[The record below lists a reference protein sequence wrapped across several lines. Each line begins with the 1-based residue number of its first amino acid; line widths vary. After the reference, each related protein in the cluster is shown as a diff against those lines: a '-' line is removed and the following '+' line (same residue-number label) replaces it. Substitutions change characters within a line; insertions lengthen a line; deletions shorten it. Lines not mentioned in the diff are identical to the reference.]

1 MAIFCKFPTVN
12 LSNSNFVLVICIA
25 KSHFDNFKGN
35 FLNIRIFFALSDY
48 RFSSSYISA
57 KYFPILT
64 SHNEK
69 LIYSAFRLCINL
81 SFQKDC
87 INLSFQKLTFMT
99 GFVAQGHILIHGH
112 ILDFIH

>member
-81 SFQKDC
+81 SFQK
-87 INLSFQKLTFMT
+87 LTFMT